1 MTTTP
6 TGSPTSLSK
15 NASESGASRIDLTG
29 GGAGTEPSLGQLIAS
44 ASRDLTT
51 LVHNEIALAKAEL
64 KDDVKHGAKGG
75 AMFGVAGYLALLA
88 TVLLSIAAA
97 YGLHALGLP
106 LGWAFLIVAVVYL
119 LVAGILAMVGKKQI
133 ARVKP
138 PEKTIKTT
146 KESVSA
152 LKGHSS

>member
-1 MTTTP
+1 VTTTP
-6 TGSPTSLSK
+6 TGNPTSMTKPS
-15 NASESGASRIDLTG
+15 SESGASRIDLTASG
-29 GGAGTEPSLGQLIAS
+29 GRDSETSLGQLFAS

-88 TVLLSIAAA
+88 TILLSIAAA
-97 YGLHALGLP
+97 YGLHGLGLP
-106 LGWAFLIVAVVYL
+106 LGWSFFIVGVVYL
-119 LVAGILAMVGKKQI
+119 LIGGVLALVGKKQI
-133 ARVKP
+133 SRVKA

-152 LKGHSS
+152 LKGSH